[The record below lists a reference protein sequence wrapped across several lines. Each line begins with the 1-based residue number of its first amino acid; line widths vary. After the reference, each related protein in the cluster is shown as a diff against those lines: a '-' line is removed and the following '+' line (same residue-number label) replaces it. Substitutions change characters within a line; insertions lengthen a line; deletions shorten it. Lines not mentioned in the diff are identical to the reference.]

1 MKQFRKR
8 MIATGLAVSITL
20 GSVQTLKVFA
30 SSDVSD
36 NYFAKAQIDKFI
48 SEGIIKGYPD
58 GTFKPNNTITRA
70 EFVKIINKTFG
81 FTKVGT
87 KSFKDIKE
95 DAWYTNDIKIA
106 VEKGYI
112 NGFEDNTFRPNE
124 EITREQMAKILGV
137 ILNIS
142 GDGKTNFLDDSKI
155 AHWAKKYVDGLA
167 DAKLISG
174 YPDKT
179 FNPKGNATRGESV
192 SVISNGKDHFEST
205 QKPEDNNSSTGGSN
219 NGGSTG
225 GTSNGGSNNGG
236 STGGTSNGGS
246 NNGGS
251 TGGTNNGGSN
261 NTGQGEIEADKT
273 VSNANEVQ
281 NALNDSNNTVVK
293 YSGNT
298 QLETINIPE
307 GKTLVVSG
315 NTEIT
320 GNIDASKGN
329 LRINGTVRLADGGK
343 LTTTNAKTFS
353 LAKETP
359 KAKITGNG
367 TILVNEGEIY
377 LTDVGELDVDFE
389 VTSKSKLQI
398 NDCLWLDG
406 AKNIFGKALITI
418 HDDNTTLKFDFNSTG
433 DNIDYVTIN
442 GNVTL
447 NDTFHSFVIKSSNSN
462 SRINLPNKKN
472 NNSGRWESIGAT
484 LYGIGDVKGGTYEGN
499 GTNSW
504 EKLDNLVTVKTSM
517 EKTTSSTI
525 IPGKEL
531 VSGIGVSRDTSKY
544 KYNENTTITLLDYYS
559 DPMDANVFDI
569 DDVKE
574 FRILINLGKDK
585 LLTGIK
591 FNGNSYDIEKN
602 ISDKIQPGDLVTINL
617 RKDQDYMNIGLDKD
631 SLDLH
636 GGVLEFTGVECDAKS
651 QEKQIDIQTSI
662 INEPVSQIQSTT
674 AGTITVEK
682 TTTNS
687 TVDTKVEVFV
697 GDKSVTGF
705 DMKDIIDNNNE
716 VKVKIS
722 LGKDKTLSQVIL
734 NSHNLSQLTSQTIE
748 KGSVVTI
755 TLTKDELHELVWA
768 QTDYDKFNITV
779 VQE

>member
-30 SSDVSD
+30 SSDISD

-58 GTFKPNNTITRA
+58 GTFKPNNSITRA
-70 EFVKIINKTFG
+70 EFVKIINKAFG

-142 GDGKTNFLDDSKI
+142 GDGKTDFLDDSKI
-155 AHWAKKYVDGLA
+155 APWAKKYVDGLA

-225 GTSNGGSNNGG
+225 GSNNGG
-236 STGGTSNGGS
+236 STGGSNNGGS
-246 NNGGS
+246 NNGGI
-251 TGGTNNGGSN
+251 TGPGNGDV
-261 NTGQGEIEADKT
+261 TDPGQGEVDADKT
-273 VSNANEVQ
+273 VSDANEVQ
-281 NALNDSNNTVVK
+281 NELNNANNTVVE

-320 GNIDASKGN
+320 GNIDVSKGT
-329 LRINGTVRLADGGK
+329 LIINGTVRLADGGK

-353 LAKETP
+353 LAKEAP
-359 KAKITGNG
+359 KVKIIGDG

-377 LTDVGELDVDFE
+377 LTDVAELDVDFE

-447 NDTFHSFVIKSSNSN
+447 NDTFYGFVIKSANSD
-462 SRINLPNKKN
+462 SMINLPNKK

-525 IPGKEL
+525 IPGREL
-531 VSGIGVSRDTSKY
+531 VSRIGVSRDTSKY

-559 DPMDANVFDI
+559 DPMNANVFDI

-617 RKDQDYMNIGLDKD
+617 RKDQDYMNIGLDKANLD
-631 SLDLH
+631 SH
-636 GGVLEFTGVECDAKS
+636 GGILEFTGVECDAKS

-662 INEPVSQIQSTT
+662 TTSPVSQMQSTT

-734 NSHNLSQLTSQTIE
+734 NSHNLSELTSQTIE

-768 QTDYDKFNITV
+768 QTDYDKFRITV
-779 VQE
+779 VEK